1 MFNLHK
7 FNINFHFSVHH
18 ILNVTREIDNFF
30 PGMFDYF
37 NVRVYD
43 DEKTDLLKHWDNT
56 FKYITRAK
64 ADGSKVLVHCKMGI
78 SRSASVVIAY
88 AMKAYNWNFE
98 QAITHVKKKRSC
110 IKPNKSFLSQLET
123 YQGMLDA
130 MKNKEKL
137 QRSKSETNLKSEN
150 VKDGRMLPGSEP
162 TPLIQAL
169 QNNRNSTY
177 PSSKKEAYYKRINQR
192 PNSSP
197 DIPKA
202 TSDIVSLIKPLSVSL
217 ETLVSNDPSDVRLQ
231 PEVNCETTNL
241 RWQNYSISQNQII
254 YLENESTN
262 SSLTS
267 QQLET
272 ISSDDRGSC
281 GTETTTNL
289 PFVKN
294 MISELELNEKKTK
307 DDEQQYQLRKTDSWD
322 PGENRIKG
330 GSNCMVAGEEKQVYN
345 CSAEI
350 IHQDSFDNPKI
361 FTSIQLSKISTAKK
375 EGDAFSKQVDQVFD
389 CEEKRQNPITTDPFV
404 SRQSSWSS
412 VDSACILGDHLPS
425 RNSSWGS
432 GDNRIIPSRNS
443 SWGSYDTKF
452 QQSTSLPL
460 TEDVVMGQSGIFPYS
475 QDEIPWHFGTVR
487 RTKQKI
493 EEKHTPAVPLN
504 VIQKSSSTPATH
516 YSSVSTTPTTT
527 SIDAK
532 NNNNKILCDIK
543 KSLLIDNLTNR
554 TSIKGTLLQ
563 QHHQQQRQEQAKI
576 IYNTH
581 SRCKSEEMLTVQKG
595 ISLLPNSE
603 SCETVDPRSSPDFN
617 DNNINTSILSTSV
630 PETFSISFL
639 NNNSNS
645 NNNSS
650 SSDETSTM
658 TTSLKLQQRRQQ
670 FRKSSVSTDEP
681 ADKKINKNRD
691 NQLQSIGKV
700 RNLKMNFE
708 AKANNQ
714 QIVGGVQKRLEEEKK
729 GHSLPSSP
737 IAIHI
742 DVSSTGG
749 GGGGGF
755 PNSIIEGVSSDDINV
770 RGLVDKYEVTKMRPS
785 ARQPRPKSLFET
797 KFNLKS
803 FQHKQNQP
811 LMMSHST
818 IFATQKSM
826 EENRK
831 PPPMPPNQQPIVKS
845 ILLNTNQN
853 LAINNC
859 KGIGCRKQQLQHGK
873 THPLT
878 KLGGIGKRLNATT
891 AAAYNTM

>member
-1 MFNLHK
+1 
-7 FNINFHFSVHH
+7 
-18 ILNVTREIDNFF
+18 
-30 PGMFDYF
+30 MFDYF

-137 QRSKSETNLKSEN
+137 QRSKSETNLKSEH

-177 PSSKKEAYYKRINQR
+177 PSSKKEAYYKRINHR

-202 TSDIVSLIKPLSVSL
+202 TSDVVSLTKPLSVSL
-217 ETLVSNDPSDVRLQ
+217 ETLVSNDQSDPRLQ
-231 PEVNCETTNL
+231 PDVNCETTNL

-254 YLENESTN
+254 YLENESPN

-272 ISSDDRGSC
+272 FTSDGREISD
-281 GTETTTNL
+281 TEVSTNL
-289 PFVKN
+289 PFVKS

-322 PGENRIKG
+322 PGENRMKSG
-330 GSNCMVAGEEKQVYN
+330 GIGSIGDEKQVYS

-350 IHQDSFDNPKI
+350 IHQDSFDNLK
-361 FTSIQLSKISTAKK
+361 TSSVTLTPCQFSKISLAKK
-375 EGDAFSKQVDQVFD
+375 EAYAFSKENDHVFD
-389 CEEKRQNPITTDPFV
+389 GEEKRQNQISIGSMDPLKFSEQTDLFV

-460 TEDVVMGQSGIFPYS
+460 TEDVIMGQSGIFPYS
-475 QDEIPWHFGTVR
+475 QDEIPWHFGTVK

-493 EEKHTPAVPLN
+493 EEKQTPALCN
-504 VIQKSSSTPATH
+504 VIKKASIPHSSSAT
-516 YSSVSTTPTTT
+516 TITTT
-527 SIDAK
+527 TTAHAK
-532 NNNNKILCDIK
+532 NNNKILCDIK

-554 TSIKGTLLQ
+554 TISRGSSL
-563 QHHQQQRQEQAKI
+563 HHQQQRQEKLTSS
-576 IYNTH
+576 YKTN
-581 SRCKSEEMLTVQKG
+581 SRCKSEEILTVQKG
-595 ISLLPNSE
+595 ISLLPSIE
-603 SCETVDPRSSPDFN
+603 SCKDPRFMSEFN
-617 DNNINTSILSTSV
+617 HNNINTSILSASV
-630 PETFSISFL
+630 PEKISISFL
-639 NNNSNS
+639 NNNIS
-645 NNNSS
+645 NNNNSN
-650 SSDETSTM
+650 SDETTTM
-658 TTSLKLQQRRQQ
+658 TSCLKLQQRRQQ

-691 NQLQSIGKV
+691 NQSQSIGKV

-714 QIVGGVQKRLEEEKK
+714 QIVGVIQKKLEDEKK
-729 GHSLPSSP
+729 GQSLPSSP

-742 DVSSTGG
+742 DMSSTGG
-749 GGGGGF
+749 GF
-755 PNSIIEGVSSDDINV
+755 QNSIIEGVSSDDINV
-770 RGLVDKYEVTKMRPS
+770 RGLVDKYEVTKMRTN

-831 PPPMPPNQQPIVKS
+831 PPPMPPNQQPTVKCV
-845 ILLNTNQN
+845 LLNTNQN
-853 LAINNC
+853 LAINNT
-859 KGIGCRKQQLQHGK
+859 KLTGCRKQQLQHGK

-878 KLGGIGKRLNATT
+878 KLGSICKRLNAST

>member
-1 MFNLHK
+1 MYNSSFYIT
-7 FNINFHFSVHH
+7 FFFFFSVHH

-169 QNNRNSTY
+169 HNNRNSTY

-202 TSDIVSLIKPLSVSL
+202 TSDFVSLTKPLSVSL
-217 ETLVSNDPSDVRLQ
+217 ETLVNNHPSEPRLQ

-254 YLENESTN
+254 YLESESNN

-272 ISSDDRGSC
+272 FSSDEKSNS
-281 GTETTTNL
+281 GTETASNL

-322 PGENRIKG
+322 PGENKMKG
-330 GSNCMVAGEEKQVYN
+330 SCVIAEEKQVYN

-350 IHQDSFDNPKI
+350 IHQESFNSFKTSSVT
-361 FTSIQLSKISTAKK
+361 FTSNQISKISPAFKK
-375 EGDAFSKQVDQVFD
+375 QTDQVFD
-389 CEEKRQNPITTDPFV
+389 CEEKRRNQISIASTDPFV

-460 TEDVVMGQSGIFPYS
+460 TEDVVMGQSGLFPFS
-475 QDEIPWHFGTVR
+475 QDEIPWHFGTVK

-493 EEKHTPAVPLN
+493 EEKHVPAPLKI
-504 VIQKSSSTPATH
+504 IQKSSSTPASH
-516 YSSVSTTPTTT
+516 YSSATTT
-527 SIDAK
+527 IDAK
-532 NNNNKILCDIK
+532 NKNNKILCDIK

-554 TSIKGTLLQ
+554 TSIKGSSLH
-563 QHHQQQRQEQAKI
+563 HHQQRYEKTEI
-576 IYNTH
+576 PYPY
-581 SRCKSEEMLTVQKG
+581 SRCKSEEVLAVQKG
-595 ISLLPNSE
+595 FSIFPSAKSY
-603 SCETVDPRSSPDFN
+603 ETANLRSSPDFN
-617 DNNINTSILSTSV
+617 DNNNNSSILSASV

-639 NNNSNS
+639 NNKNSNS
-645 NNNSS
+645 NSS
-650 SSDETSTM
+650 SSDENSTM
-658 TTSLKLQQRRQQ
+658 TSSLKLQQRRQQ
-670 FRKSSVSTDEP
+670 FRKSSVSIDEP

-714 QIVGGVQKRLEEEKK
+714 QIVGGVQKRLDEEKK

-749 GGGGGF
+749 GF
-755 PNSIIEGVSSDDINV
+755 TNSIIEGVSSDDINV
-770 RGLVDKYEVTKMRPS
+770 RGLVDKYEVTKMRSS

-803 FQHKQNQP
+803 FQHKQIQP

-818 IFATQKSM
+818 ISATQKSM

-845 ILLNTNQN
+845 ILLNTNLN
-853 LAINNC
+853 LAVNNG

-891 AAAYNTM
+891 TASYNTM

>member
-1 MFNLHK
+1 MFYFP
-7 FNINFHFSVHH
+7 FNFTFSFSVHH

-137 QRSKSETNLKSEN
+137 QRSKSETNLKSDN

-169 QNNRNSTY
+169 QNNRNSTF

-202 TSDIVSLIKPLSVSL
+202 TSDFVSLTKPLSVSL
-217 ETLVSNDPSDVRLQ
+217 ETLLNNNPSDPRLQ
-231 PEVNCETTNL
+231 PEINCETTNL

-254 YLENESTN
+254 YLESESNN

-272 ISSDDRGSC
+272 FSSDGIC
-281 GTETTTNL
+281 YNGTKITSNL

-307 DDEQQYQLRKTDSWD
+307 DDEQQYQFRKTDSWD

-330 GSNCMVAGEEKQVYN
+330 GGGNCVVAEEKQVYS

-350 IHQDSFDNPKI
+350 IHQDSFNNFK
-361 FTSIQLSKISTAKK
+361 TSSVTLTSNQLLKISP
-375 EGDAFSKQVDQVFD
+375 AFRKQTDQVFD
-389 CEEKRQNPITTDPFV
+389 CEEKRQNQITIASMDPFV

-412 VDSACILGDHLPS
+412 VDSACILGDHQAS

-475 QDEIPWHFGTVR
+475 QDEIPWHFGTVK

-493 EEKHTPAVPLN
+493 EEKHIPAPLN
-504 VIQKSSSTPATH
+504 IIQKSSSTPASH
-516 YSSVSTTPTTT
+516 YSFAT
-527 SIDAK
+527 IDAK

-554 TSIKGTLLQ
+554 TSIKGSSQ
-563 QHHQQQRQEQAKI
+563 HHHQQREEKTKI
-576 IYNTH
+576 TYNTQ

-595 ISLLPNSE
+595 ISLFPSTE
-603 SCETVDPRSSPDFN
+603 SYETANPTSSDFN
-617 DNNINTSILSTSV
+617 DNNINTSILSASV

-639 NNNSNS
+639 NYNNSNS
-645 NNNSS
+645 NSS

-658 TTSLKLQQRRQQ
+658 TLSLKLQQRRQQ
-670 FRKSSVSTDEP
+670 FRKSSVSIDEP

-714 QIVGGVQKRLEEEKK
+714 QIVGGVQKRPDEEKK
-729 GHSLPSSP
+729 GFTHSLPSSP

-749 GGGGGF
+749 GI
-755 PNSIIEGVSSDDINV
+755 PNSIIEGFSSDDINV

-785 ARQPRPKSLFET
+785 TRQPRPKSLFET
-797 KFNLKS
+797 KINLKS
-803 FQHKQNQP
+803 FQHKQSQP

-853 LAINNC
+853 LAVNNG

-878 KLGGIGKRLNATT
+878 KLGGIGKRLNSTT
-891 AAAYNTM
+891 TAAYNTM

>member
-1 MFNLHK
+1 
-7 FNINFHFSVHH
+7 
-18 ILNVTREIDNFF
+18 
-30 PGMFDYF
+30 MFDYF

-202 TSDIVSLIKPLSVSL
+202 TSDFVSLTKPLSVSL
-217 ETLVSNDPSDVRLQ
+217 ETLVNNNPSHSRLQ

-254 YLENESTN
+254 YLENESNN

-272 ISSDDRGSC
+272 LSSDGRINNNS
-281 GTETTTNL
+281 GTKAASSL

-322 PGENRIKG
+322 PGENRMKG
-330 GSNCMVAGEEKQVYN
+330 GGSSCVIAEEKQVYN

-350 IHQDSFDNPKI
+350 IHQDTFNNFKASSLT
-361 FTSIQLSKISTAKK
+361 FTSNQISKISSASRKPT
-375 EGDAFSKQVDQVFD
+375 DQVFD
-389 CEEKRQNPITTDPFV
+389 CEEKRQNPATTDPFV

-412 VDSACILGDHLPS
+412 VDSACILGDHQPS

-475 QDEIPWHFGTVR
+475 QDEIPWHFGTVK

-493 EEKHTPAVPLN
+493 EEKHTPAPLN
-504 VIQKSSSTPATH
+504 IIQKSSSTPATH
-516 YSSVSTTPTTT
+516 YSFATPT
-527 SIDAK
+527 IDAK

-554 TSIKGTLLQ
+554 TNIKGSSSLH
-563 QHHQQQRQEQAKI
+563 HHQQRQDKTKI
-576 IYNTH
+576 TYNTH

-595 ISLLPNSE
+595 ISLYPSTE
-603 SCETVDPRSSPDFN
+603 YSSPDYN
-617 DNNINTSILSTSV
+617 DNKINTSNLSASV
-630 PETFSISFL
+630 PETFSMSFL
-639 NNNSNS
+639 NS
-645 NNNSS
+645 NNSS

-658 TTSLKLQQRRQQ
+658 TLSLKLQQRRQQ

-714 QIVGGVQKRLEEEKK
+714 QIVGGVQKRLDEEKK

-742 DVSSTGG
+742 DVSST
-749 GGGGGF
+749 GGGF

-831 PPPMPPNQQPIVKS
+831 PPPMPPNQPPIVKS

-853 LAINNC
+853 LAVNNG
-859 KGIGCRKQQLQHGK
+859 KGVGCRKQQLQHGK

-878 KLGGIGKRLNATT
+878 KLGGIGKRLNSTT
-891 AAAYNTM
+891 TAAYNTM